1 MKKIL
6 ALSLVLFVFLISGT
20 VATASSRVWH
30 VRLTTNKGEI
40 VVRLYDQTPL
50 HRDNF
55 VKLTKEGYFNGILF
69 HRVINDFMIQSGDP
83 DSKERVAGKL
93 YGNGGPK
100 KNIPAEFIPELF
112 HKRGAL
118 AAARE
123 GDASNPF
130 RESSGSQFYIVEGKI
145 QSEELLSGA
154 EKKINDRNRALGN
167 EGKYIYPENV
177 RDYYKKFGGTPHLD
191 TQYTVFGE
199 VVSGMDVVFTISDV
213 KTDSNDRPIDDIF
226 IISAKAFKKR
236 VSK

>member
-1 MKKIL
+1 
-6 ALSLVLFVFLISGT
+6 
-20 VATASSRVWH
+20 
-30 VRLTTNKGEI
+30 
-40 VVRLYDQTPL
+40 
-50 HRDNF
+50 
-55 VKLTKEGYFNGILF
+55 
-69 HRVINDFMIQSGDP
+69 MIQSGDP

-100 KNIPAEFIPELF
+100 KNIPAEFITELF

-123 GDASNPF
+123 GDASNPL

-145 QSEELLSGA
+145 QSEKLLSDA
-154 EKKINDRNRALGN
+154 EKKINERNKAIGN
-167 EGKYIYPENV
+167 ESIYIYPESV
-177 RDYYKKFGGTPHLD
+177 RDYYKNFGGTPHLD

-213 KTDSNDRPIDDIF
+213 KTDSNDRPIDDIY

-236 VSK
+236 ISK